1 MHIHANSR
9 STSAEADGEVEDQ
22 PGKLEPAASA
32 DGVSRLRHCC
42 FNGFCGGGPTKLSSA
57 KLTLHAGIHDGRT

>member
-32 DGVSRLRHCC
+32 EGVSRLRHCC
-42 FNGFCGGGPTKLSSA
+42 FNGFCGGVPHS
-57 KLTLHAGIHDGRT
+57 